1 MPAKVKKNKLPM
13 PPVKKNRNKVQPR
26 SLFGKPVRGRVDK
39 NMPDFD
45 DDPVFVKKAEETAA
59 FLKKH
64 PLPEEFLKKIK
75 EKNKK

>member
-1 MPAKVKKNKLPM
+1 MPAKIKRKYKSQM
-13 PPVKKNRNKVQPR
+13 TID
-26 SLFGKPVRGRVDK
+26 SE
-39 NMPDFD
+39 MPDFSA
-45 DDPVFVKKAEETAA
+45 DPVFVKKAEEAAA